1 MTQLARRYA
10 LPPATQVPAPYSR
23 SMWRLVPPLTIVA
36 GLLSLTAFG
45 FMTWLVLGGITTV
58 VLTGAMTYFSA
69 LAIANYQTRSQN
81 LRHLWRR
88 AQNSMRAG
96 AYGEVRAMLWQAE
109 RDAWVPPHGD
119 ARLLFLRAELE
130 LREGNLE
137 EAGVLFDKAT
147 SSGWFVPDGPLVD
160 MLPESY
166 ASLAAFAVIEGRT
179 RDAVAWRRELMQLE
193 DEVVEPRTREALA
206 LYIDTLVDARCGDH
220 EPLIKR
226 LRASRERELA
236 GLEPARLRLVE
247 MLEDFALAHVESTG
261 YRIDSTSGA
270 WSRWSPRE
278 FEYLTPR
285 WPDLEDFLRSR
296 GPLATLPAS
305 S

>member
-10 LPPATQVPAPYSR
+10 LPPATQVPTPYSR

-45 FMTWLVLGGITTV
+45 LMTWLVLGGITTV
-58 VLTGAMTYFSA
+58 VLTGALTYFGA
-69 LAIANYQTRSQN
+69 LGIANYQTRSQN

-96 AYGEVRAMLWQAE
+96 AFGEVRAMLWQAE
-109 RDAWVPPHGD
+109 RDVWVPPHGD
-119 ARLLFLRAELE
+119 ARLVFLRAELE

-137 EAGVLFDKAT
+137 EASVLFDKAT
-147 SSGWFVPDGPLVD
+147 SSGWFVPDGPLAD

-166 ASLAAFAVIEGRT
+166 TTLAAFAVIEGRT
-179 RDAVAWRRELMQLE
+179 RDALAWRRQLSLLDEELAPPE
-193 DEVVEPRTREALA
+193 SRAALL

-220 EPLIKR
+220 EPLLKR
-226 LRASRERELA
+226 LRASRERALTR
-236 GLEPARLRLVE
+236 LEPAQLRLVE

-261 YRIDSTSGA
+261 YRMDSTSDA
-270 WSRWSPRE
+270 WPRWSPRE

-296 GPLATLPAS
+296 GALALPRS